1 MERSELNS
9 AAPSTPVVSLYA
21 CDPFT
26 GSERLVDARQELRTH
41 LNNGVSEVGLDL
53 LGVTGVTSDLL
64 SFLLSCEMECQ
75 RNGVRL
81 KVKDVSPDLL
91 KVFRFAGLNQ
101 VIDFQSLG

>member
-1 MERSELNS
+1 MNCSELNS
-9 AAPSTPVVSLYA
+9 ATPATPVVSLFP

-26 GSERLVDARQELRTH
+26 GSERLIDAKQELRTH
-41 LNNGVSEVGLDL
+41 LRSGVSEVVLDL
-53 LGVTGVTSDLL
+53 LGVQGVTSDLL

-101 VIDFQSLG
+101 VMNFQSPV